1 MATSLTT
8 SSTSRPGSQSWVTV
22 AYERLMDMNS
32 VVNGLRRMLGFGK
45 WSLSAYMKHKVK
57 KAVEFISRFE
67 EAVVREAHARG
78 CQGVICGHI
87 HTPDNRMI
95 DGIHYLNDGD
105 WVESC
110 TALVEHFDGRFEIID
125 WKQQRPEIVMEPVEM
140 SPMPEPKSPAFIHL
154 R

>member
-1 MATSLTT
+1 
-8 SSTSRPGSQSWVTV
+8 
-22 AYERLMDMNS
+22 
-32 VVNGLRRMLGFGK
+32 
-45 WSLSAYMKHKVK
+45 MKHKVK

-67 EAVVREAHARG
+67 EAVVRDAHARG

-95 DGIHYLNDGD
+95 GGIHYLNDGD

-110 TALVEHFDGRFEIID
+110 TALVEHFDGRFEIIN
-125 WKQQRPEIVMEPVEM
+125 WKQENPALIKQVLDDSITMVPE
-140 SPMPEPKSPAFIHL
+140 SPTFIHL